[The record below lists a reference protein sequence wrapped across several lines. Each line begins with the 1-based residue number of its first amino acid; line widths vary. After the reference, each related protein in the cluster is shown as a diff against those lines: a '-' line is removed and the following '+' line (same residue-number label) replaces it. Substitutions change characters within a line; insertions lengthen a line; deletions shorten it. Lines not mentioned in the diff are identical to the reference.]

1 MSYKQERLENAI
13 QREVS
18 RILFEEVKDERLKYV
33 TITTVR
39 LTNDLSLATIYYRVI
54 GNEDQIASTKE
65 NILEA
70 KGFIRKMLS
79 NFLKVKRVPD
89 LIFKYDESIEY
100 GERIDKIIEDIN
112 EKK

>member
-1 MSYKQERLENAI
+1 MSFKQERMENAI

-18 RILFEEVKDERLKYV
+18 RILFEEVKDERLKFV

-39 LTNDLSLATIYYRVI
+39 LTNDLSLATIYYRII
-54 GNEDQIASTKE
+54 GNEEQIISTKE
-65 NILEA
+65 NLLEA

-79 NFLKVKRVPD
+79 NVLRVKRVPD
-89 LIFKYDESIEY
+89 LIFKFDESIEY
-100 GERIDKIIEDIN
+100 GERIDKLLEDIS

>member
-1 MSYKQERLENAI
+1 MENTI
-13 QREVS
+13 HREIS

-39 LTNDLSLATIYYRVI
+39 LTTDLSYATIYYRVI
-54 GNEDQIASTKE
+54 GNEEQISSTKE
-65 NILEA
+65 NIQEA

-79 NFLKVKRVPD
+79 GVLKVKRVPD

-100 GERIDKIIEDIN
+100 GERIDKIIEDIKDN
-112 EKK
+112 

>member
-1 MSYKQERLENAI
+1 MGFKQERMENTI
-13 QREVS
+13 HREIS

-39 LTNDLSLATIYYRVI
+39 LTTDLSYATIYYRVI
-54 GNEDQIASTKE
+54 GNEEQISSTKE
-65 NILEA
+65 NIQEA

-79 NFLKVKRVPD
+79 GVLKVKRVPD

-100 GERIDKIIEDIN
+100 GERIDKIIEDIKDN
-112 EKK
+112 

>member
-1 MSYKQERLENAI
+1 MGFKQERMENAI
-13 QREVS
+13 HREVG
-18 RILFEEVKDERLKYV
+18 RILFEEVKDERLRFV

-39 LTNDLSLATIYYRVI
+39 LTTDLSLATIYYRVI
-54 GNEDQIASTKE
+54 GSDEQISSTKE
-65 NILEA
+65 NLLEA

-79 NFLKVKRVPD
+79 NVLKVKRVPD

-100 GERIDKIIEDIN
+100 GERIDKIIEDIK

>member
-1 MSYKQERLENAI
+1 MSFKQERMENAI

-18 RILFEEVKDERLKYV
+18 RILFEEVKDERLKFV

-39 LTNDLSLATIYYRVI
+39 LTNDLSLATIYYRII
-54 GNEDQIASTKE
+54 GNEEQIISTKQ
-65 NILEA
+65 NLLEA

-79 NFLKVKRVPD
+79 NVLRVKRVPD
-89 LIFKYDESIEY
+89 LIFKFDESIEY
-100 GERIDKIIEDIN
+100 GERIDKLLEDIS